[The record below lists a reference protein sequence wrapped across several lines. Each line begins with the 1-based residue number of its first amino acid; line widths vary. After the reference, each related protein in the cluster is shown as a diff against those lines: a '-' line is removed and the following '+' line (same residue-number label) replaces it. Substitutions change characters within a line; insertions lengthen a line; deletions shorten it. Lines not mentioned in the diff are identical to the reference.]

1 MAPSPNDP
9 GWERWCG
16 QHEARI
22 TGIEDDVKAIFHW
35 REKHESDIQSRHL
48 AIMERLTSV
57 ETKLI
62 FFAAIAA
69 ALGSMIPTVLAA
81 ALKHL

>member
-1 MAPSPNDP
+1 MAPGPNEP
-9 GWERWCG
+9 GWDRWCG

-22 TGIEDDVKAIFHW
+22 DGIEDDLKAFWEWKEH
-35 REKHESDIQSRHL
+35 HESDSQRRHL
-48 AIMERLTSV
+48 RVMERLTSV

-69 ALGSMIPTVLAA
+69 AIGSMLPGVFAA
-81 ALKHL
+81 IVKHL

>member
-1 MAPSPNDP
+1 MDSKDQA
-9 GWERWCG
+9 WERWCG

-22 TGIEDDVKAIFHW
+22 DGLEDDMKAISNW
-35 REKHESDIQSRHL
+35 RDQHEESAQRKYVSIT
-48 AIMERLTSV
+48 ERLTSV

-69 ALGSMIPTVLAA
+69 AIGSMLPGVFAA
-81 ALKHL
+81 IVKHL

>member
-22 TGIEDDVKAIFHW
+22 TGIEDDVKALFHW
-35 REKHESDIQSRHL
+35 RDAHEAEEQRKYT
-48 AIMERLTSV
+48 AIVERLTSV

-69 ALGSMIPTVLAA
+69 AVGSMLPNVLAA
-81 ALKHL
+81 VLKHL